1 MELSLFL
8 AQLFGMSL
16 IIISA
21 LVLYR
26 PMLLEETIRDLKPY
40 SFTSLMA
47 GFIGIVCGL
56 AIILS
61 HNIWEFSY
69 RGVVT
74 LFGWSALLKGISYVA
89 FPQLI
94 IKSAKKILKGKRSKV
109 TMLVALLTGCY
120 LTYYGFDLSA

>member
-16 IIISA
+16 II
-21 LVLYR
+21 YR